1 LAQDE
6 APAPSDSRLSVEAQD
21 VIDRFEVDPDAVTI
35 IETDTLTSLAMS
47 PDVSLNR
54 LVRAGPDLI
63 LVQDDG
69 SLIVLAGGAERSMIL
84 MFDGYSLPLAQIA
97 RIATPADSIN
107 RVDDIPDIPAFFLDN
122 PGFTLPGSGYEQ
134 QVTSGDPLI
143 GLPYNPLLPP
153 TDYKWIERRD
163 NEYGG
168 GVSDEGGLEGLTLF
182 QTAPILLLETDV
194 TVGLT
199 PAAYLDV
206 RFEGGVF
213 APGLI
218 DTVSVVLGGLP
229 IGTQTT
235 EGTLNASGGVLELD
249 FTGSWAEFQALTITL
264 PKDFSTTSRI
274 DAPEGPLPI
283 SYSVTGVNRE
293 QATLDT
299 LALVIEE
306 GDASIDDTLP
316 DTVPDET
323 DAATIFRPSDLLLPE
338 ATDIDGS
345 EALSRATL
353 TIDGLPGTAQLATL
367 VQNLPAAAQAT
378 LAQQANGSTTL
389 TVTLHA
395 RDVGDVRAAY
405 EALQITLAADFSTA
419 NRSDLGPVQT
429 ALPLTLTLAI
439 QSDEDLNPFVDTAND
454 GTVTVSRVV
463 DIDFEVDIDL
473 DAPSRLFAQEDD
485 GVPAS
490 DQGVTVDLEIDIAIT
505 DADGSETADPSDPRF
520 AASVQIVFIG
530 LPAGTAASAGALTGN
545 TWTGTVAEANAL
557 ALDLPGDYSG
567 SILSAITVTSPE
579 GSVARLQEI
588 TVTPTPDILPPGPD
602 VDALIKVTETDDD
615 LNLLLDDFIDVVI
628 TDPDEV
634 LEELDFAIP
643 GLPAGTR
650 LIDQNGNDIGT
661 FTPSGPNT
669 VDLSYDWLA
678 ATSSVDPRQVRLILP
693 KDFSTESP
701 AQNLSGSLTIR
712 TDQGSSSEV
721 IPVEIAAEGDIE
733 MPDAVLALAET
744 DDVVQFTPAL
754 HVAPVATDDD
764 QSESVQ
770 DVVGV
775 FNALPAGA
783 RISTDGGNNFTDQSG
798 PYIFSGQLSD
808 YQLLVVELPKDFSTA
823 NPATQLFM
831 QIAATTN
838 ERGVAQARLD
848 IRLDFELDAEVN
860 APPTVDVLEDGDGI
874 DGDGVTV
881 DMGITVPITDI
892 DGSEDSATVEIT
904 FIGLPSGV
912 TASTGTL
919 TGTRWTGTPFEAEAL
934 TLGFPGDYS
943 GQVTAEIAVISPE
956 GRDQTDQIITITPTG
971 DIDLVAP
978 DAVYA
983 ETDAPLTIRP
993 SDTWT
998 ASISDTDG
1006 NLPLETFTSV
1016 TLTLANLPAG
1026 VAALNVPAASV
1037 TFDAANGGTFTF
1049 TGQQSDYAALEL
1061 VFPTDFSTES
1071 RADGPPPGPITGT
1084 LAATSTEDVA
1094 GQSIPVSLTITPEGD
1109 VAIDD
1114 TLPDTVPDETD
1125 AATLITPSDLL
1136 AAEAIDID
1144 GSEAF
1149 ASMTLTV
1156 AGMPGTVSE
1165 AALAL
1170 TLPAGAQVSLS
1181 PDATG
1186 AQTLVITLTNTSVG
1200 DVRAA
1205 YDALTFTLP
1214 ADFSTENRNDLGPV
1228 ETTLPLTFTLDVQTD
1243 EDQDPASDTAID
1255 GTATATREVTIGY
1268 EADITINAP
1277 TVISA
1282 QEDDGAAD
1290 SDQGVTVDL
1299 NLDIAIT
1306 DDDGSET
1313 ADPTDPRFAATV
1325 HIDFIDLPTGTTAS
1339 VGTLNGQGWDGTVAE
1354 ANALALNL
1362 PGNYSGTFI
1371 TVPTVTTPEGTSSV
1385 LQAVIISPT
1394 PDIIITGDIE
1404 STETDAELTLLLS
1417 DFISVAV
1424 TDPTETLV
1432 ELDFILPGLPALTR
1446 AEDGN
1451 GNPVGSF
1458 SANGSLQDLTIIWRP
1473 GDNFDPEKVVLIL
1486 PKDFSTENPGPD
1498 LVANLD
1504 AITDQGDRDA
1514 DIDVR
1519 INAEGDILISDAA
1532 VALAETDDPV
1542 QVTLAAHVMPS
1553 ANDED
1558 SSESVSFVLANL
1570 HGLPNGAQIST
1581 DGGNNWSAASGTYL
1595 FTGDLAAYQN
1605 FVLELPADFSTANPA
1620 TSVYANI
1627 SAVTDEGGVGTA
1639 RLDITLSVEGDL
1651 EITGTGLI
1659 TVDENDPA
1667 GVIDEDSTSSA
1678 PLDIRV
1684 ADAWTAKASDNDGS
1698 EAVANIRVELRNLP
1712 TNAEYSTDNGASFSA
1727 VPSPMPFVLDGL
1739 DAAGYADL
1747 VIRLP
1752 DDFSTTTDIEGTVTF
1767 TTDEAIQAGETDVDG
1782 TDGIESRD
1790 FTITVNPEADVR
1802 ITGQDIEV
1810 IEDLGQ
1816 PIPLNLA
1823 VAVVDK
1829 DGSETLAAPISVAF
1843 TGLPTNGDVR
1853 LTDGT
1858 VLSGPAAIWTGN
1870 ATELAQLGVEEL
1882 PEHFSGTID
1891 YTVTAV
1897 TNESGPA
1904 GVSESFKLDVT
1915 PVAEPTLDLSVE
1927 TVPDTVVASG
1937 DAFVVDEDTSFV
1949 LKIEAATPDQD
1960 GSEALT
1966 TVTLDMVPVGWV
1978 DAADIASLAAFAQ
1991 GKGDISSATLSGT
2004 TITITLKPGVT
2015 AWTGGLSLEPSA
2027 DDDRDIETI
2036 LGSDLTG
2043 TVTSVDTASGLPTD
2057 TATAQDTV
2065 DIDVDAVVDGLDF
2078 TVGNITT
2085 NENVSGIRKLN
2096 LKINDLALQDSDGS
2110 ETITGLELVISTVTA
2125 STQFDPGNP
2134 GQLELRVGD
2143 NSVASSVQ
2151 ITQTASD
2158 ASSVSYSVTPVLG
2171 ASQADVA
2178 AAYEALQ
2185 IRVPQFFSGQLTVDG
2200 TFSWTETQTGDT
2212 EINPADNPNAS
2223 TFQLVNTIRPIAQT
2237 ELEAAVFVIDPATVA
2252 SGSPTEISVV
2262 QTATDSD
2269 VSLSATEILTLLE
2282 STADGSGAGQVLPF
2296 VRVVVSTPDFDG
2308 SEQLKQITIDNVPSD
2323 WVGTT
2328 GTLTEAHFASADGTS
2343 ALAAAEWNKVTNA
2356 TYDATTGQVLL
2367 TLDAGVTS
2375 FAAALRL
2382 SPTLY
2387 EDYDVD
2393 RDNGDPFTSAGTFFG
2408 NDLVITVG
2416 ADDTNT
2422 LTTDDQTTDATFDVD
2437 VDPVNNTGE
2446 ISVLPQ
2452 GNELDIDTSQPEPG
2466 VWQFNFTP
2474 AITDMDGSET
2484 ITGVILENIPNTI
2497 TMWVTDPTNP
2507 SGDKI
2512 PALLETVD
2520 IVNGVNSWSLDQN
2533 EWNSVE
2539 LRGLPTH
2546 YAGEYPIK
2554 MTIITT
2560 EADGGQTG
2568 TTTVDL
2574 ITYVDPVVDGGN
2586 PSERV
2591 EVDEDTMIAVP
2602 LDGNLIDNPNN
2613 SPGSPEAITGMVVIS
2628 NVQPDSQG
2636 RIPRF
2641 FTSSDVADEVF
2652 LTPAGT
2658 LEVTPAQALNL
2669 HIQQG
2674 QDSNE
2679 NTTFDVTMTYVET
2692 LDATEL
2698 TTATGT
2704 VTVEVTGV
2712 ADMPDA
2718 DGQDPDPSNDP
2729 NGIQDSAIAAVFRP
2743 TDSTGGISN
2752 ADLVYGYA
2760 GRSGE
2765 SFALNQRLRNF
2776 DLEFGIVGPLAL
2788 FTSATELSAQMTE
2801 SKPLG
2806 SFDGSETLYYVI
2818 SDVSPDVVFLGVQPS
2833 SADGSV
2839 YVVSEAQ
2846 LPGIEVHV
2854 KASAQVE
2861 YYPMTFNAIVVE
2873 DDAAPFDPSS
2883 VSQADLH
2890 SLNVNKGYAVETFD
2904 FAIVALPA
2912 DGGGGDPCTPDQ
2924 HLPLPVLYTTG
2935 SGDEDTVIELTL
2947 HMTPSGPYQDLND
2960 LVNLPNNV
2968 NGAFG
2973 IAIDLPAGAV
2983 LSSDPTGAVLLDP
2996 TRGVYVIDISKLGI
3010 DPSDP
3015 TQSSGKLLL
3024 TPPEH
3029 ESSPF
3034 NNFGDANTLGPD
3046 DPYDDFSKL
3055 DASLVLENVTC
3066 GTVTS
3071 GGTTFSFNVIP
3082 VADGPKIAISGGSFD
3097 EDTLG
3102 DLGLTISEIDGGER
3116 LTGQV
3121 VVKVDSANGGA
3132 LYDASGNPLNG
3143 AQQGSTVVYSIDPA
3157 DLAGL
3162 QLGAGQHY
3170 SGDLSVTVE
3179 ATTEDLNG
3187 DTKTNSVTK
3196 MVQVIPVADVPEFI
3210 FDDTVIDTETGQ
3222 PFVDLSGTPTITAIE
3237 DVAFRLASV
3246 LDADSPDQDGSEA
3259 RTITLSG
3266 VPDYLLV
3273 DGPAGNGF
3281 VNNGDGSYT
3290 MSLAA
3295 YQQITLRLKPEH
3307 ARTPDALDPSIPASV
3322 PLTISVTT
3330 LEAANSDQNKGDQVF
3345 NFQVRPDADTPTL
3358 TASVDPIAGVE
3369 DDGQT
3374 YTLTLE
3380 ASSPDAHEVI
3390 GFEIP
3395 AVAGVEILLDGV
3407 VQTPVGGVV
3416 TIPGTGTT
3424 ASTVPDGVVT
3434 IRPLVDFAGDV
3445 DFVINA
3451 VTTDTGTL
3459 FTDTETAT
3467 GTVSLS
3473 IAPAGDIDLT
3483 VTPFDTV
3490 EIDADIVITP
3500 SAFSNIAINDT
3511 DGNAPIE
3518 AVDTVTL
3525 TLANLPAGVVI
3536 GGTPSGTVTYDPA
3549 AGGAFT
3555 FTGSEAAFTALT
3567 LTFPADFN
3575 TDVRYDG
3582 APTGALTGTLLVT
3595 STEDSTGV
3603 SQPVSIAISA
3613 TLDLTVTVD
3622 PQPDSAVQTG
3632 SDLTFDLGID
3642 AQVTSSYGETLEE
3655 VRIVFDQTLP
3665 SGSRATS
3672 GTIVGDTLTFTR
3684 GTTSVADYATALA
3697 ALALTLPGSFADTLS
3712 ADVTVDTSDGTAPSG
3727 SFTLTINGQPDVSGP
3742 VQVASTETTFTIPFA
3757 DLLANTTDPD
3767 TPLTLSG
3774 FATTDADVVLLPL
3787 ANDLQVSVPDGY
3799 VGSPVVTYDV
3809 TDANAQPATA
3819 QASAELTIDTLQMTA
3834 DGTLADPDG
3843 VTRDRMD
3850 DVTGAAAGGSIAK
3863 ATAGDDAVLLDAQT
3877 PYAQIAGFKL
3887 MGGSDFINLG
3897 NSSAGFD
3904 IDLGDGDDW
3913 AIGSSGDDTLTG
3925 GTGSDRLQ
3933 GGAGADRF
3941 VLDDLTSSDQILDY
3955 KGASNGTE
3963 GDQVDLTALVQL
3975 GSGQNLGDLVGYDPS
3990 TGALSVNNTVVA
4002 SIETGTGF
4010 AADVE
4015 VIFEDASGAQATA
4028 TI

>member
-1 LAQDE
+1 MAQDE
-6 APAPSDSRLSVEAQD
+6 AQAPSESRLSVEAQD

-97 RIATPADSIN
+97 RIATPADGIA

-134 QVTSGDPLI
+134 QVTAGDPLI

-182 QTAPILLLETDV
+182 QTAPILLFETDA

-206 RFEGGVF
+206 RFEDGVF
-213 APGLI
+213 APGLV

-235 EGTLNASGGVLELD
+235 EGTLNTSGGVLELD

-283 SYSVTGVNRE
+283 SYTVTGVNRE

-299 LALVIEE
+299 LARVIEE
-306 GDASIDDTLP
+306 GDAIIDDTLP

-323 DAATIFRPSDLLLPE
+323 DAETIFRPSELLLPE

-353 TIDGLPGTAQLATL
+353 TIDGLPGDAQLATL
-367 VQNLPAAAQAT
+367 LQNLPAAAQAS

-389 TVTLHA
+389 IVTLRA
-395 RDVGDVRAAY
+395 RDVGDVQAAY

-419 NRSDLGPVQT
+419 NRSDLGPTET
-429 ALPLTLTLAI
+429 ALPLTLTLDI
-439 QSDEDLNPFVDTAND
+439 QTDEDLNSLIDTPSD
-454 GTVTVSRVV
+454 GTVRASRIV
-463 DIDFEVDIDL
+463 DIGFE
-473 DAPSRLFAQEDD
+473 A
-485 GVPAS
+485 
-490 DQGVTVDLEIDIAIT
+490 DIAIS
-505 DADGSETADPSDPRF
+505 AP
-520 AASVQIVFIG
+520 ASV
-530 LPAGTAASAGALTGN
+530 
-545 TWTGTVAEANAL
+545 
-557 ALDLPGDYSG
+557 D
-567 SILSAITVTSPE
+567 
-579 GSVARLQEI
+579 
-588 TVTPTPDILPPGPD
+588 
-602 VDALIKVTETDDD
+602 
-615 LNLLLDDFIDVVI
+615 
-628 TDPDEV
+628 
-634 LEELDFAIP
+634 
-643 GLPAGTR
+643 
-650 LIDQNGNDIGT
+650 
-661 FTPSGPNT
+661 
-669 VDLSYDWLA
+669 
-678 ATSSVDPRQVRLILP
+678 
-693 KDFSTESP
+693 
-701 AQNLSGSLTIR
+701 
-712 TDQGSSSEV
+712 
-721 IPVEIAAEGDIE
+721 
-733 MPDAVLALAET
+733 
-744 DDVVQFTPAL
+744 
-754 HVAPVATDDD
+754 
-764 QSESVQ
+764 
-770 DVVGV
+770 GV
-775 FNALPAGA
+775 
-783 RISTDGGNNFTDQSG
+783 
-798 PYIFSGQLSD
+798 
-808 YQLLVVELPKDFSTA
+808 
-823 NPATQLFM
+823 
-831 QIAATTN
+831 
-838 ERGVAQARLD
+838 
-848 IRLDFELDAEVN
+848 
-860 APPTVDVLEDGDGI
+860 EDGDGV

-881 DMGITVPITDI
+881 QMGITTKIEDR
-892 DGSEDSATVEIT
+892 DGSEDAAIVEISFT
-904 FIGLPSGV
+904 GLPAGV
-912 TASTGTL
+912 SASRGTL
-919 TGTRWTGTPFEAEAL
+919 TGSTWTGTAAQAEAL
-934 TLGFPGDYS
+934 ELLFPGDYS
-943 GQVTAEIAVISPE
+943 GQVSAQIALISPE
-956 GRDQTDQIITITPTG
+956 GRADTSQIITITPTG
-971 DIDLVAP
+971 DIDLVTP
-978 DAVYA
+978 DAIYA
-983 ETDAPLTIRP
+983 ETDAPLVIRP

-1084 LAATSTEDVA
+1084 LAATSTEDMA
-1094 GQSIPVSLTITPEGD
+1094 GQSFPVSLTITPEGD

-1114 TLPDTVPDETD
+1114 TLPDTIPDETD
-1125 AATLITPSDLL
+1125 AATIFRPSELL
-1136 AAEAIDID
+1136 LPEATDID
-1144 GSEAF
+1144 GSEALSR
-1149 ASMTLTV
+1149 ATLTID
-1156 AGMPGTVSE
+1156 GLPGD
-1165 AALAL
+1165 AQLATL
-1170 TLPAGAQVSLS
+1170 VQNLPAAAQASL
-1181 PDATG
+1181 
-1186 AQTLVITLTNTSVG
+1186 AQQANGSTTLIVTLHARDVG
-1200 DVRAA
+1200 DVQAA
-1205 YDALTFTLP
+1205 YEALQITLA
-1214 ADFSTENRNDLGPV
+1214 ADFSTENRNDLVAGQ
-1228 ETTLPLTFTLDVQTD
+1228 TTLPLTFTLDVQTN
-1243 EDQDPASDTAID
+1243 EDQDASSDTPTD
-1255 GTATATREVTIGY
+1255 GTATATRVVDIGY
-1268 EADITINAP
+1268 ETDIDITAP
-1277 TVISA
+1277 PVLTYP
-1282 QEDDGAAD
+1282 EDNGAPNSNGGAD
-1290 SDQGVTVDL
+1290 VPL
-1299 NLDIAIT
+1299 NLDIKIT

-1313 ADPTDPRFAATV
+1313 DDPSKQPFDAKV
-1325 HIDFIDLPTGTTAS
+1325 HIDFVNLPAGTTAND
-1339 VGTLNGQGWDGTVAE
+1339 GTLNGQNWDGSVDE
-1354 ANALALNL
+1354 ANNL
-1362 PGNYSGTFI
+1362 SLKVPGDYSGTFI
-1371 TVPTVTTPEGTSSV
+1371 AVTTVTTLEGTDSV
-1385 LQAVIISPT
+1385 LQTVVITPTSDILIS
-1394 PDIIITGDIE
+1394 GDIE

-1417 DFISVAV
+1417 DFISVSV

-1432 ELDFILPGLPALTR
+1432 KLDFILPGLPALTR

-1458 SANGSLQDLTIIWRP
+1458 SANGSLQDLTITWQS
-1473 GDNFDPEKVVLIL
+1473 GASFDPAQVVLIL
-1486 PKDFSTENPGPD
+1486 PEDFSTENPDNP
-1498 LVANLD
+1498 LQATVTAE
-1504 AITDQGDRDA
+1504 TDDGGNTSTVTETV
-1514 DIDVR
+1514 DVR
-1519 INAEGDILISDAA
+1519 INAEGDISISSAT

-1542 QVTLAAHVMPS
+1542 QVKPFEYVLPD
-1553 ANDED
+1553 ANDDDD
-1558 SSESVSFVLANL
+1558 SSETVRFVLTKFQ
-1570 HGLPNGAQIST
+1570 GLPAGAQIST
-1581 DGGNNWSAASGTYL
+1581 DGGSNWFGVNGTYT
-1595 FTGDLAAYQN
+1595 FTGSLDEYKDL
-1605 FVLELPADFSTANPA
+1605 VLELPADFSTDNPQ
-1620 TSVYANI
+1620 TSLYADI
-1627 SAVTDEGGVGTA
+1627 SAVTDEGGLGSA

-1684 ADAWTAKASDNDGS
+1684 ADAWTATASDNDGS

-1739 DAAGYADL
+1739 DEAGYADL

-1829 DGSETLAAPISVAF
+1829 DGSETLTPPISVDF

-1858 VLSGPAAIWTGN
+1858 VLSGPAATWTGN

-1915 PVAEPTLDLSVE
+1915 PVAEPTLDLTVE
-1927 TVPDTVVASG
+1927 TVPDTVVVTG
-1937 DAFVVDEDTSFV
+1937 DAYVVDEDTPFL
-1949 LKIEAATPDQD
+1949 LKIAAATPDQD
-1960 GSEALT
+1960 GSEELT
-1966 TVTLDMVPVGWV
+1966 TVTLDMVPAGWV
-1978 DAADIASLAAFAQ
+1978 DAAAVADLSAFEQGAGDIATARF
-1991 GKGDISSATLSGT
+1991 SGT
-2004 TITITLKPGVT
+2004 TISIVLKAGLT
-2015 AWTGGLSLEPSA
+2015 TWNGGLRLAPLA

-2036 LGSDLTG
+2036 LNSDLTG
-2043 TVTSVDTASGLPTD
+2043 TVTSRDTASGLPTD

-2085 NENVSGIRKLN
+2085 DENVSGIRKLN

-2237 ELEAAVFVIDPATVA
+2237 ELEAAVFVTDSATVA

-2262 QTATDSD
+2262 QTATDTD
-2269 VSLSATEILTLLE
+2269 VSLSASEILTLLE

-2308 SEQLKQITIDNVPSD
+2308 SEQLQQITIDNVPSD

-2328 GTLTEAHFASADGTS
+2328 GTLTEAHFASADGTG
-2343 ALAAAEWNKVTNA
+2343 ALAAAEWNKVTDA

-2533 EWNSVE
+2533 EWDSVE

-2658 LEVTPAQALNL
+2658 LEITPAEALNL

-2883 VSQADLH
+2883 VSQADLQ

-2996 TRGVYVIDISKLGI
+2996 TRGVYVIDIRKLGI

-3055 DASLVLENVTC
+3055 DANLVLENVTC

-3082 VADGPKIAISGGSFD
+3082 VADGPKIAIAGGSFD

-3196 MVQVIPVADVPEFI
+3196 LVQVIPVADVPEFI

-3434 IRPLVDFAGDV
+3434 LRPLVDFAGDV

-3451 VTTDTGTL
+3451 VTTDTGIL

-3490 EIDADIVITP
+3490 ETDADIVITP

-3684 GTTSVADYATALA
+3684 GTTSVADYTTALA

-3712 ADVTVDTSDGTAPSG
+3712 ADVTVDTSDGTAPSE

-3787 ANDLQVSVPDGY
+3787 ANDLQVTVPDGY

-3834 DGTLADPDG
+3834 DGTLADPDS

-3990 TGALSVNNTVVA
+3990 TGALSVNSTVVA